1 VSEPRRRSDAARLA
15 ARLRGVR
22 RLCSS
27 AVISGLTLAPPL
39 LAQTGTAPERSAAPA
54 KVSTLDE
61 ARRRFD
67 RGLSLYNAGDLNG
80 ALAEFRHA
88 YRLTSHPV
96 VLYNLALVHAG
107 LGHAAEAVDALEKL
121 QSPNAPAELGPER
134 AERARKVYDE
144 QLLSVGSL
152 QIKTSVERAQ
162 VQIDS
167 IDVARTP
174 APPLRVTAGTHV
186 VSLSAPRHEPR
197 HVRVTVAGRALEVL
211 DIELSP
217 VEESLAH
224 LTPASALPDV
234 EVRAN
239 GEVVGRTPFAS
250 DLAFRP
256 GTYELEFTRQGYVPV
271 RRRLTLDAGSVGRVD
286 VAMVP
291 SDAGLAAGGTLGF
304 RLSETNSVVMV
315 DGQARLDHTLG
326 LRLPLGRHS
335 LRIQRAGF
343 FDVEREVWVR
353 PGQQSL
359 DVTLLP
365 TPPYLADYVADAKRQ
380 RFWSYVSLGG
390 GALVAGASAGFL
402 IWNQGEKNEAERAF
416 DEYADEVADG
426 PTGSCTTDACES
438 ELDRLVDEL
447 DARRQRDVYGW
458 VGVGVGAA
466 AVGTGI
472 FLFAT
477 GADPGRYDP
486 KQESDVFGLAF
497 GVRGTRLEARGA
509 F

>member
-1 VSEPRRRSDAARLA
+1 MPGYRNTSHPCRGSLVFGTLGALLVLTPAHRLMA
-15 ARLRGVR
+15 QATAGGHANGA
-22 RLCSS
+22 SPSGS
-27 AVISGLTLAPPL
+27 A
-39 LAQTGTAPERSAAPA
+39 
-54 KVSTLDE
+54 KDE

-67 RGLSLYNAGDLNG
+67 RGLALYNSGDLSG

-121 QSPNAPAELGPER
+121 LLPSTRAKLGAER
-134 AERARKVYDE
+134 AERARKVYEE
-144 QLLSVGSL
+144 QLLRVGSL
-152 QIKTSVERAQ
+152 EVKTSVERAQ
-162 VQIDS
+162 IQIDS
-167 IDVARTP
+167 IDVAKTP

-211 DIELSP
+211 EIQLTPLDDA
-217 VEESLAH
+217 LAH
-224 LTPASALPDV
+224 FTPASPVPDV

-239 GEVVGRTPFAS
+239 GELVGRTPFAS

-256 GTYELEFTRQGYVPV
+256 GSYELEFSRTGYVPV
-271 RRRLTLDAGSVGRVD
+271 RRRIALDPGSVGGVD
-286 VAMVP
+286 IPMVP
-291 SDAGLAAGGTLGF
+291 SDAGIAAGGTLAF
-304 RLSETNSVVMV
+304 ALSEPDAVVSV

-353 PGQQSL
+353 PGHQAL

-365 TPPYLADYVADAKRQ
+365 TPAYLADYVGDAKRQ
-380 RFWSYVSLGG
+380 RFWSYVALGG
-390 GALVAGASAGFL
+390 GALVTGASVGFL
-402 IWNQGEKNEAERAF
+402 LWNQGQKNDAEDAF
-416 DEYADEVADG
+416 DTRAEQIENG
-426 PTGSCTTDACES
+426 PTGACTS
-438 ELDRLVDEL
+438 ELCERELGILVDEL
-447 DARRQRDVYGW
+447 DARRQRDAFGW
-458 VGVGVGAA
+458 VGVGVGALA
-466 AVGTGI
+466 LGTGVV
-472 FLFAT
+472 LFAT
-477 GADPGRYDP
+477 GPDPGRYEP
-486 KQESDVFGLAF
+486 KPDSDVFGKLAF
-497 GVRGTRLEARGA
+497 FVRGSRLELSGA

>member
-1 VSEPRRRSDAARLA
+1 MSPAAKT
-15 ARLRGVR
+15 GVAPT
-22 RLCSS
+22 SS
-27 AVISGLTLAPPL
+27 
-39 LAQTGTAPERSAAPA
+39 
-54 KVSTLDE
+54 VSTRDE

-88 YRLTSHPV
+88 YRLTAHPV

-121 QSPNAPAELGPER
+121 QSPNARAELGPER
-134 AERARKVYDE
+134 AERARKVYEE
-144 QLLSVGSL
+144 QRLSVGSL
-152 QIKTSVERAQ
+152 EIKTNVERAQ
-162 VQIDS
+162 IQIDS
-167 IDVARTP
+167 IDVAKTP

-197 HVRVTVAGRALEVL
+197 HVKVTVAGRALEVL
-211 DIELSP
+211 EVTLTP
-217 VEESLAH
+217 LEEALAH
-224 LTPASALPDV
+224 LTPASSVPDV

-239 GEVVGRTPFAS
+239 GELVGHTPFAS

-256 GTYELEFTRQGYVPV
+256 GTYELEFTRPGYVPV
-271 RRRLTLDAGSVGRVD
+271 RRQLTLDPGSTGHLEI
-286 VAMVP
+286 AMVP
-291 SDAGLAAGGTLGF
+291 SDAGLAAGGTLAF
-304 RLSETNSVVMV
+304 SLSETNAVVTV

-353 PGQQSL
+353 SGHQAL

-365 TPPYLADYVADAKRQ
+365 TPAYLADYVAGAKRQ
-380 RFWSYVSLGG
+380 RLWSTVALGG
-390 GALVAGASAGFL
+390 GALVTGASVGFL

-416 DEYADEVADG
+416 DDYADEVANSK
-426 PTGSCTTDACES
+426 TGECTSDTCAN
-438 ELDRLVDEL
+438 ELDLLVDEL
-447 DARRQRDVYGW
+447 DARRQRDVFGW
-458 VGVGVGAA
+458 VGVGVGALA
-466 AVGTGI
+466 IGTGV
-472 FLFAT
+472 FLFVT
-477 GADPGRYDP
+477 GPDPGRYDP
-486 KQESDVFGLAF
+486 KKESDVFGRLVF
-497 GVRGTRLEARGA
+497 RVRGTRFEASGA